1 MSAAGICYNIF
12 FNISKVNHKWLNL
25 SIIRPSKFGGYQIV
39 FHDQNLS
46 LTRGSFSSST
56 EIYVLQEEVFWHGN
70 ISCATQSWQ
79 RLQKKDLYFI
89 TKLEKWNTSRNK
101 CCILKVCPPW
111 FEFWFISILFQL
123 QVRLIKED
131 WPQPTFMLGNM
142 QSTSPSWSLLSSQ
155 SSLPPSSDDLE
166 EVDWW
171 FRE

>member
-1 MSAAGICYNIF
+1 MWREVQNGQRGLKLPFTYLDQRILILITNF
-12 FNISKVNHKWLNL
+12 
-25 SIIRPSKFGGYQIV
+25 V
-39 FHDQNLS
+39 FDDQNLL
-46 LTRGSFSSST
+46 LTTDSFSSST

-101 CCILKVCPPW
+101 CYILKVCPPW
-111 FEFWFISILFQL
+111 FEFWFWFQFYSSFIV
-123 QVRLIKED
+123 QLIKEG
-131 WPQPTFMLGNM
+131 WPQLTFMLGNM
-142 QSTSPSWSLLSSQ
+142 KSTSPSWSLLSSQ
-155 SSLPPSSDDLE
+155 SSLPPSSDDHE

>member
-1 MSAAGICYNIF
+1 MFLCANSFRCSKDAHAIFHAFCISAAGICYNIF

-79 RLQKKDLYFI
+79 RLQKRI
-89 TKLEKWNTSRNK
+89 
-101 CCILKVCPPW
+101 CILWQSWRSETRP
-111 FEFWFISILFQL
+111 ETIATFWKFVHPDLSFGSFQFYSSF
-123 QVRLIKED
+123 KFD
-131 WPQPTFMLGNM
+131 WSKRIDP
-142 QSTSPSWSLLSSQ
+142 SPLLC
-155 SSLPPSSDDLE
+155 
-166 EVDWW
+166 
-171 FRE
+171 